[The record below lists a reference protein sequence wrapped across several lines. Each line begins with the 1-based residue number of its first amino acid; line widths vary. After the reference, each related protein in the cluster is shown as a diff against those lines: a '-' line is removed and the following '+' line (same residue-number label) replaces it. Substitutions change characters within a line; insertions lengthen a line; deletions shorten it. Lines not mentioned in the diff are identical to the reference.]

1 MVDAAD
7 VLFDVGV
14 EAFDIWLIFA
24 KLRTLFVV
32 VLLALAG
39 SWLYWQMTWDDADE
53 TQRRTGEANTDT
65 DWRHYSVVAPVDTGI
80 NVYHDHFRT
89 DEVYPNWLLESLGVT
104 KTCYITLEGSWEERY
119 QADKED
125 CWDSITTSDIVYF
138 YGT

>member
-7 VLFDVGV
+7 VLLDVGV
-14 EAFDIWLIFA
+14 EAFDIWILFA

-32 VLLALAG
+32 ILLALAG
-39 SWLYWQMTWDDADE
+39 SWLHWQLTWDDADE

-89 DEVYPNWLLESLGVT
+89 DEVYPNWLLESLGDQNV
-104 KTCYITLEGSWEERY
+104 LHNARRFMGRALS
-119 QADKED
+119 
-125 CWDSITTSDIVYF
+125 S
-138 YGT
+138 